1 MSFYDVINSSNY
13 SLYRSN
19 TNQNSLQDNIPP
31 YSMVPVGN
39 VSAFAGITAPVGYF
53 LCDGSAYSRTLYS
66 NLFNVIGT
74 IYGVGDGS
82 STFNVPN
89 LKGRFPVGLDSSQ
102 TEFDNLAETGGAK
115 THTLTVSEM
124 PSHLHTGTTNS
135 SGAHTHNYQ
144 DAYFAE
150 NIGGGANNVFG
161 TNGGTDTD
169 NSFYWRTSG
178 GGYSTSPSDIA
189 TSSAGAHTHDFTT
202 TTTGGSQP
210 HNNLQP
216 YIVMNYIIK
225 F

>member
-39 VSAFAGITAPVGYF
+39 VSAFAGVTAPVGYF

-74 IYGVGDGS
+74 IYGVGDGL

-89 LKGRFPVGLDSSQ
+89 LKGRFPVGLDASQ
-102 TEFDNLAETGGAK
+102 TEFDVLAETGGAK

-124 PSHLHTGTTNS
+124 PSHT
-135 SGAHTHNYQ
+135 HTHN
-144 DAYFAE
+144 AMT
-150 NIGGGANNVFG
+150 GGQGQRGLCIADG
-161 TNGGTDTD
+161 TNTVTALDSSLGELNVGTT
-169 NSFYWRTSG
+169 
-178 GGYSTSPSDIA
+178 PSALMINN
-189 TSSAGAHTHDFTT
+189 
-202 TTTGGSQP
+202 TGGSQA